1 MAQNYYV
8 GSVTV
13 RKREGKVGW
22 YAYYRDGSGT
32 QRLRSLKTRNLHEAR
47 ARALLISEA
56 LNSGTD
62 QRLEQVR
69 DNRRVT
75 FQEAVDLYL
84 AQCELAERSLKEDR
98 TRPLRI
104 CQDWGEIPIS
114 TINSGHIES
123 WLAKNKRKSK
133 WSSAT
138 RNRYLSAIK
147 QVFKIAHGL
156 NYLAENPALPLK
168 ATKEDENI
176 PEPLADDVVA
186 ALLEVLPEY
195 ARYIVCI
202 LVDTGLRMS
211 ELHRIRWQ
219 DVDTAKRHL
228 NIYRSKSKQFRVVPM
243 TPRLATLFDSLRAGH
258 QWLQSQSGPSRKA
271 IIWPD
276 DNSPSA
282 VVIPPIDI
290 KKSLISAAK
299 KIGADHIH
307 PHQFRH
313 TYATRLMDQG
323 VPMEHIMALG
333 GWKSSAMAKRYARVN
348 PVHLQQHADRL
359 EELPGHKPEDSE
371 PEPNSP

>member
-84 AQCELAERSLKEDR
+84 EQCELAARSLKEDR
-98 TRPLRI
+98 TRLLRI

-138 RNRYLSAIK
+138 RNRYLSAVK
-147 QVFKIAHGL
+147 QVFKKAHGL

-176 PEPLADDVVA
+176 PEPLTDDVVA

-195 ARYIVCI
+195 ARYMVCI
-202 LVDTGLRMS
+202 LVDTGLRMG

-219 DVDTAKRHL
+219 DVDTTGRRL
-228 NIYRSKSKQFRVVPM
+228 NIYKSKSKQFRVVPM
-243 TPRLATLFDSLRAGH
+243 TPRLAALFDTLRTGH

-271 IIWPD
+271 IVWPD
-276 DNSPSA
+276 DSSPSA

-299 KIGADHIH
+299 KIGAEHIH

-348 PVHLQQHADRL
+348 PVHLQKHADRL
-359 EELPGHKPEDSE
+359 EELPGHKPVA
-371 PEPNSP
+371 P